1 MSGAQ
6 SPPRDNITVTRDITP
21 RTNSLHRLG
30 TNHSGTE
37 KDGGEEGVCRTDLRP
52 QKTSVECEVFG
63 AISCPAVRQGRR
75 VGVGPVLGSSGMEEL
90 YNSVLV
96 VNTLALHSLQ

>member
-1 MSGAQ
+1 M
-6 SPPRDNITVTRDITP
+6 
-21 RTNSLHRLG
+21 
-30 TNHSGTE
+30 
-37 KDGGEEGVCRTDLRP
+37 CRTDLRP

-75 VGVGPVLGSSGMEEL
+75 VGVGPVGRSGIEEL